1 MDNTLELKTINELQ
15 EMSFLIPSYQR
26 GYRWSDK
33 EVTDL
38 LDDISEFTPKEVED
52 TDDKTWYCLQPI
64 VVRKRNE
71 EQYEVI
77 DGQQRLTTTYLIS
90 SHMTVSPHR

>member
-77 DGQQRLTTTYLIS
+77 DGQQRLTTRAVQFWSTAS
-90 SHMTVSPHR
+90 